1 MTTTPAPTTTSASS
15 DSIFKTVFCKIADLG
30 KMLGGVVTGVGSKT
44 AGVTNPAI
52 VGTSAY
58 LQQLSSLDKLKIF
71 FAALIVLIIVF
82 LLAFSLTA
90 GAFAKAFGIILIILL
105 ACVLMAPAI
114 NNLYLRRELG
124 ANVANVSSP
133 GYAGQILVMLFFII
147 AFAVYMYTNP
157 LAKLTDYLSGYSVAA
172 VLIAFFMMFVLSY
185 NKYVLSK
192 YSGAL
197 IAFIAFMAIIY
208 FWNPFQF
215 LTNHVDISTMTVVT
229 MGTAIMIAMFLYQ
242 NNRFFLKAEELAAA
256 TGSGASTGTSSVA
269 GLDKEIQTAITYF
282 LSIVFFILVLYSLIS
297 IGESYSD
304 NKSFFSWILLFG
316 IFFTMG
322 AIAYKF
328 IDKSNFLDK
337 YPAIRLI
344 INIILYLPCIYVNKI
359 DMVLKLV
366 GAGKDDGA
374 KTPKSVWVL
383 LASEFV
389 LIALYLLYPYVHK
402 YYQRKVYIGDK
413 NEGELLINEPV
424 DVSSELLVT
433 SYNQLN
439 PPDELSGALT
449 PEYNYAISLWFNI
462 DAMPPSTGHQY
473 NKYTSIFNYGEKP
486 NIKYKASNN
495 TLIMTTETGKDN
507 AEMKALIENLKTEK
521 GYDDVQIAQ
530 HLKEIGIE
538 LDEDDNRIVY
548 KTKKFPMQRWNNVVF
563 NYTGGTLD
571 IFFNGVLARSAIEIA
586 PFLENDSM
594 YIGTS
599 DGISGGVCSL
609 IYFKHT
615 LTIVEVARMYERFKN
630 ENPPKFDGNVGVNIK
645 HM

>member
-1 MTTTPAPTTTSASS
+1 MTSTAPASS
-15 DSIFKTVFCKIADLG
+15 DSIFSQAFCKIIEVS
-30 KMLGGVVTGVGSKT
+30 KSLGGVITGVGSKT
-44 AGVTNPAI
+44 ASATNPAI
-52 VGTSAY
+52 TGASAY
-58 LQQLSSLDKLKIF
+58 LQNLQFIDKLKIL
-71 FAALIVLIIVF
+71 FAVIIVLIIVF

-105 ACVLMAPAI
+105 ACTLMAPAI

-124 ANVANVSSP
+124 ANVESVSSP
-133 GYAGQILVMLFFII
+133 GYTGQILIMLLFII

-157 LAKLTDYLSGYSVAA
+157 LAKLTEYLSGYSVAA
-172 VLIAFFMMFVLSY
+172 ILIAFFFMLALSY

-197 IAFIAFMAIIY
+197 IAFITVMAIIY

-242 NNRFFLKAEELAAA
+242 NNRFFLKAEEL
-256 TGSGASTGTSSVA
+256 GASSSASSAPDV
-269 GLDKEIQTAITYF
+269 DKEIQTAVTYF
-282 LSIVFFILVLYSLIS
+282 LSIVFFILVIYSLVS
-297 IGESYSD
+297 VGESYAD

-359 DMVLKLV
+359 DMILKLIGV
-366 GAGKDDGA
+366 GKDEGT
-374 KTPKSVWVL
+374 KTPKSVWIL
-383 LASEFV
+383 LASEIV

-424 DVSSELLVT
+424 DISSETLVT
-433 SYNQLN
+433 SYNDLN

-486 NIKYKASNN
+486 NIKYKASENN
-495 TLIMTTETGKDN
+495 LIMTTETGRDN
-507 AEMKALIENLKTEK
+507 AEMKTLIDNLRTEK
-521 GYDDVQIAQ
+521 GYDDVQVAQ
-530 HLKEIGIE
+530 YLKEIGIE
-538 LDEDDNRIVY
+538 LDEDDNRVVY
-548 KTKKFPMQRWNNVVF
+548 KTKKFPMQKWNNVVF

-594 YIGTS
+594 YVGSS

-615 LTIVEVARMYERFKN
+615 LTMIEIARMYEQFKN
-630 ENPPKFDGNVGVNIK
+630 DNPPKFDGHVGVNIK
-645 HM
+645 HV

>member
-1 MTTTPAPTTTSASS
+1 
-15 DSIFKTVFCKIADLG
+15 VDLG
-30 KMLGGVVTGVGSKT
+30 KSIAQVFTGVGAKT
-44 AGVTNPAI
+44 ANASNVAI
-52 VGTSAY
+52 IGSSPY
-58 LQQLSSLDKLKIF
+58 LKNLELVDKLKIF
-71 FAALIVLIIVF
+71 FAVLTVLIIVF

-124 ANVANVSSP
+124 ENVANVSTP
-133 GYAGQILVMLFFII
+133 GHTGQILIMLFFII
-147 AFAVYMYTNP
+147 AFAVYMYTDP

-172 VLIAFFMMFVLSY
+172 VLIAFVLMIALSY
-185 NKYVLSK
+185 NKYVLSQ

-215 LTNHVDISTMTVVT
+215 LTNHVDISTMTVVAI
-229 MGTAIMIAMFLYQ
+229 GTAIMIAMFLYQ

-256 TGSGASTGTSSVA
+256 GTSTPP
-269 GLDKEIQTAITYF
+269 DKEIQTAITYF

-297 IGESYSD
+297 IGESYSN

-328 IDKSNFLDK
+328 IDKSNILDK

-344 INIILYLPCIYVNKI
+344 VNLILYLPCIYVNKI
-359 DMVLKLV
+359 EMILKMV
-366 GAGKDDGA
+366 GMGKDE
-374 KTPKSVWVL
+374 KTPKSVWFL
-383 LASEFV
+383 LLSELV
-389 LIALYLLYPYVHK
+389 LIALYLLYPYAHK

-413 NEGELLINEPV
+413 NEGILLINEPV
-424 DVSSELLVT
+424 DATSELLVT
-433 SYNQLN
+433 SYNELN
-439 PPDELSGALT
+439 TPDELSGKLI

-486 NIKYKASNN
+486 NIKYKASTN
-495 TLIMTTETGKDN
+495 TLIITTETGKDN
-507 AEMKALIENLKTEK
+507 AQMKALIDNLKTEK

-530 HLKEIGIE
+530 YLKEIGIE
-538 LDEDDNRIVY
+538 LDEEDNRIVY
-548 KTKKFPMQRWNNVVF
+548 KTNKFPMQKWNNVVF

-571 IFFNGVLARSAIEIA
+571 IFFNGDLARSAIEIA

-594 YIGTS
+594 YVGSS
-599 DGISGGVCSL
+599 DGISAGVGSL

-615 LTIVEVARMYERFKN
+615 LTIVEVLRMYERFKN
-630 ENPPKFDGNVGVNIK
+630 QNPPKFDENVSVNIK
-645 HM
+645 DI

>member
-1 MTTTPAPTTTSASS
+1 MTSTASASTAPAPVSS
-15 DSIFKTVFCKIADLG
+15 DSIFKTAFCKIVDLG
-30 KMLGGVVTGVGSKT
+30 KMLGGLITGVGSKT

-52 VGTSAY
+52 SGASAY

-71 FAALIVLIIVF
+71 FAVIIVLIIVF

-105 ACVLMAPAI
+105 ACVLLAPAI

-172 VLIAFFMMFVLSY
+172 VLIAFFMMFALSY

-197 IAFIAFMAIIY
+197 IAFIAFMTIIY

-229 MGTAIMIAMFLYQ
+229 IGTAIMIAMFLYQ
-242 NNRFFLKAEELAAA
+242 NNRFFLKAEEL
-256 TGSGASTGTSSVA
+256 GASGSA
-269 GLDKEIQTAITYF
+269 PGLDKEIQTALTYF

-297 IGESYSD
+297 IGESYGN
-304 NKSFFSWILLFG
+304 NKSFFSWVLLFG
-316 IFFTMG
+316 IIFTMG

-337 YPAIRLI
+337 YPAVRLI

-359 DMVLKLV
+359 DMILKLV
-366 GAGKDDGA
+366 GVGKDEGA
-374 KTPKSVWVL
+374 NTPKSVWIL
-383 LASEFV
+383 LASELV
-389 LIALYLLYPYVHK
+389 LIVLYLLYPYVHK

-424 DVSSELLVT
+424 DISSELLVT

-462 DAMPPSTGHQY
+462 DAMPPSTGYQY
-473 NKYTSIFNYGEKP
+473 NKYTTIFNFGEKP

-495 TLIMTTETGKDN
+495 TLVMTTEMGKDN
-507 AEMKALIENLKTEK
+507 AEMKTLIDNLKTEK

-530 HLKEIGIE
+530 YLKEIGIE

-615 LTIVEVARMYERFKN
+615 LTIVEVARMYEQFKN
-630 ENPPKFDGNVGVNIK
+630 ANPPKFDGHV
-645 HM
+645 